1 MRIKVSQTTDLEKIP
16 EKLETLSIEGLV
28 DLERCAEQA
37 KVLCAALI
45 TGKVHASLS
54 IMEQLRLLLYALDS
68 KIQDAQDIATS
79 FISIME
85 QAAAEQAAAEEPAAE
100 QAATQEQVSEKLEI
114 DYSLEKAEMGEF
126 DFSTDSQSAPQEE
139 DGEVDA
145 EEGVHNDSEA

>member
-16 EKLETLSIEGLV
+16 EKLATLSIEGLV

-37 KVLCAALI
+37 KVLCAALVA
-45 TGKVHASLS
+45 GKVHASLS

-79 FISIME
+79 FINIME
-85 QAAAEQAAAEEPAAE
+85 QAAAEQAAAE
-100 QAATQEQVSEKLEI
+100 QAATQEQASEKLEV

-145 EEGVHNDSEA
+145 EEEVHNDSEA